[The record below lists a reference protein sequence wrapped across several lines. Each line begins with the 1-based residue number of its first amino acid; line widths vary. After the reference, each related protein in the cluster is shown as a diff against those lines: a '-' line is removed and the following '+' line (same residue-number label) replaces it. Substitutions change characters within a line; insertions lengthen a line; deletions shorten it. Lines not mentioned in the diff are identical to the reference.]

1 MGFKGLKQRG
11 NEKGRSERGHC
22 LIKLQVLKA
31 NITKKVYQTEQRIG
45 TLLDPKSVTKLKKQS
60 ITSMFSFDHNKQ
72 FW

>member
-31 NITKKVYQTEQRIG
+31 NIMKKVYQTEQRIG
-45 TLLDPKSVTKLKKQS
+45 TLLDP
-60 ITSMFSFDHNKQ
+60 
-72 FW
+72 

>member
-1 MGFKGLKQRG
+1 MGVQGLKQRG

-22 LIKLQVLKA
+22 LIKLHILRA
-31 NITKKVYQTEQRIG
+31 NIMKKVYQTVQRIG

-60 ITSMFSFDHNKQ
+60 ITSMFSFDHNIQ